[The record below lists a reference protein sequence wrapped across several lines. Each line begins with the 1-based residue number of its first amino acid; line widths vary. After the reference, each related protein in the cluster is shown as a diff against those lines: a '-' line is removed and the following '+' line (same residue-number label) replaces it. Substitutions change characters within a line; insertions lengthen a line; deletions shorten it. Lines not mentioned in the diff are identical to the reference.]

1 MSNIEYFRTESQRP
15 VDANGFEIDSAT
27 REIAE
32 IDAWFADQ
40 ATHAVPSQSDV
51 AWLNDN
57 PSLPPIA
64 GGAPEPF
71 EPSAADWDDYA
82 RWSEYQDRLEGIYGL
97 DRITDEDIEAAGLPV
112 G

>member
-1 MSNIEYFRTESQRP
+1 MASIEFFLPESQRP
-15 VDANGFEIDSAT
+15 LDADGYEIDSAT

-40 ATHAVPSQSDV
+40 AARFEPDAADV
-51 AWLNDN
+51 AWLNTN
-57 PSLPPIA
+57 PILPPIT

-71 EPSAADWDDYA
+71 VASAEDWEDYA
-82 RWSEYQDRLEGIYGL
+82 RWSEWQDRLEQIYHVDG
-97 DRITDEDIEAAGLPV
+97 DEDARAAGLPV